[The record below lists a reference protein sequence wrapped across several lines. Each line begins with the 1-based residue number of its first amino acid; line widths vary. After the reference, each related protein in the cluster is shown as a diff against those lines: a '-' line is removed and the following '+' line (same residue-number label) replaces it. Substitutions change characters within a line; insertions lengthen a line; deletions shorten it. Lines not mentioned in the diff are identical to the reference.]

1 VFYNVC
7 CAFFYAGNLQKANEY
22 IQELINT
29 KSSRLRLDIQS
40 SARILNVIIQYDMKK
55 YDLVE
60 YKIKNIKK
68 YLKRGDA
75 LFQFEKML
83 FKTLRKAINTNSSEE
98 TSILFKELGAEI
110 IRLKKENSIES
121 RMLDSFHYSEWAQS
135 KTLNISLAKALLK
148 SS

>member
-1 VFYNVC
+1 
-7 CAFFYAGNLQKANEY
+7 
-22 IQELINT
+22 
-29 KSSRLRLDIQS
+29 
-40 SARILNVIIQYDMKK
+40 MKK